1 MWIGLVMSAIWL
13 FFLQEP
19 FTVALTQRTGVE
31 RVVGLL
37 SLTLFVLV
45 YLVSFPLGMRGRMSR
60 RPDEI
65 PAEGVLIV
73 GALAVLATLVCVTT
87 GQPGTATWVFVG
99 VCAVHWFP
107 FAVSVCVV
115 VSILL
120 GLQVATASVPAW
132 TEEPSLSFAVAMSA
146 FAMYGFTQLLNR
158 NVELVRAK
166 EENARLAVA
175 DERGRFARDLH
186 DILGHTLT
194 VITVKAELAERLVD
208 QDPERAKTE
217 LEEVQRLGRD
227 ALADVRRAVGG
238 YSAPSLAG
246 ELARASKALE
256 AAGIKPDLPT
266 TVDDVPSEFREL
278 FAWAVREGVT
288 NVIRHSGAT
297 RCLVRLEPHGVRI
310 EDDGRGPAQVGS
322 GFVGGHG
329 LAGLRERAA
338 ASGAVLVTS
347 LVEPRGFVLEV
358 SLA

>member
-19 FTVALTQRTGVE
+19 FTVALTQRTGAE

-37 SLTLFVLV
+37 SLSLFVAL

-60 RPDEI
+60 RAGEI
-65 PAEGVLIV
+65 PSEGVLIV
-73 GALAVLATLVCVTT
+73 GALAVLAALVCATT

-107 FAVSVCVV
+107 FV
-115 VSILL
+115 VSISAVVTILV
-120 GLQVATASVPAW
+120 GLQVATATVPGW

-238 YSAPSLAG
+238 YSALSLAG
-246 ELARASKALE
+246 ELARARKALE

-266 TVDDVPSEFREL
+266 TVDEVPSEVREL
-278 FAWAVREGVT
+278 FAWTVREGVT

-297 RCLVRLEPHGVRI
+297 RCLVRLDPDGVRI
-310 EDDGRGPAQVGS
+310 EDDGRGPAEVGS

-338 ASGAVLVTS
+338 ASGAVLMTS
-347 LVEPRGFVLEV
+347 LVEPRGFALEV